1 MSGKYNKYAGNQTA
15 RDFFWF
21 YFSSIFPMKVAG
33 GRIHSSQG
41 NLQPPL
47 LYDSPVNFPL
57 FCPWKHWASDRMWK
71 TNMKILW
78 QCQDIYYMQKIASHC
93 KLICSQ
99 IDKTVS
105 STNISG
111 MLFCCKKKVNQGWQ
125 NCCKKQQCILFW
137 GLWLKA
143 CVTASWLCCD
153 CS

>member
-1 MSGKYNKYAGNQTA
+1 MTALLISHSFAHESTEHLTGCGKQIWKFCGN
-15 RDFFWF
+15 
-21 YFSSIFPMKVAG
+21 V
-33 GRIHSSQG
+33 
-41 NLQPPL
+41 
-47 LYDSPVNFPL
+47 
-57 FCPWKHWASDRMWK
+57 K
-71 TNMKILW
+71 T
-78 QCQDIYYMQKIASHC
+78 YYMQKIASHC

-125 NCCKKQQCILFW
+125 NCWKKQQCILFL

-153 CS
+153 CSLHNNDIWNILSVHSFVGLTVNYFFSITPTDYSRMPIRVVQKN